1 MVWYSSADS
10 PGRNLGGTE
19 PFVPATTPPHRH
31 GGHLAV
37 EVLRGHG
44 VATMYTLSG
53 GHVFPLYD
61 AAARGE
67 PPLPIVD
74 VRHEQSAV
82 FAAEAEAKLRRTCG
96 LAVLTAGP
104 GVTNGV
110 SGVATAHFNGSPLV
124 VLGGRAPQF
133 RWGTGSLQ
141 ELDHPPILAPVTKR
155 AASVTAVDQIGPQV
169 GQAARLAATAH
180 RGPVFLD
187 LALDAVFGAAMPTE
201 LPGTESASPLATAQP
216 AAGPAAV
223 REPNPDDLA
232 AVGALLSA
240 ARRPVL
246 VLGTDV
252 WADRADAAARRFA
265 EELRVPVVANGM
277 GRGVVPAADPL
288 SVSRVRSAALGEADL
303 VLVAGAPLDFRLSFG
318 AFGGRGGRPP
328 ARVVHLADSADSVAT
343 HVDLAATASGDLT
356 RVLDGVA
363 AHVHRRGAP
372 DTFAWLDR
380 LRGLDEQAI
389 RALDAERATPGDP
402 VHPARVYGA
411 LADVLDDDA
420 VVVCDGGDFV
430 SFAGRLIDSQRPGCW
445 LDPGPF
451 GCLGTGL
458 GYAIAAR
465 RNRPDAQVA
474 VLLGDG
480 AAGFSLMDADTLVRH
495 RLPVVLVVGNNGIWG
510 LEKHPMRAIYGYD
523 VAADLQPGCRYDK
536 VVSALGGAGEFV
548 ERADDVRPALAR
560 AFELARQTSGPVCVN
575 VALDPS
581 VAYPRSSVLA

>member
-1 MVWYSSADS
+1 M
-10 PGRNLGGTE
+10 T
-19 PFVPATTPPHRH
+19 ATTPTPHRH

-37 EVLRGHG
+37 DVLRRHG
-44 VATMYTLSG
+44 IAAMYTLSG
-53 GHVFPLYD
+53 GHIFPLYD
-61 AAARGE
+61 AAVQAD

-96 LAVLTAGP
+96 VAVLTAGP

-110 SGVATAHFNGSPLV
+110 SGVATAHFNGSPVV

-133 RWGTGSLQ
+133 RWGAGSLQ
-141 ELDHPPILAPVTKR
+141 ELDHPPMLAPVTKS
-155 AASVTAVDQIGPQV
+155 AGSVTALGQIGPEV
-169 GQAARLAATAH
+169 ERAVHLATTAH

-187 LALDAVFGAAMPTE
+187 LALDAVFGQVPPDAPATEAAE
-201 LPGTESASPLATAQP
+201 
-216 AAGPAAV
+216 AAGATEAAWAAWAAWAVPAGG
-223 REPNPDDLA
+223 REPGPDDLA
-232 AVGALLSA
+232 AIGKLLSA

-252 WADRADAAARRFA
+252 WADRAEEAARRFA
-265 EELRVPVVANGM
+265 EELAVPVVANGM
-277 GRGVVPAADPL
+277 GRGVVPAGHPL
-288 SVSRVRSAALGEADL
+288 SASRVRPAALGEADL

-318 AFGGRGGRPP
+318 TFGGKRGRPS
-328 ARVVHLADSADSVAT
+328 ARVVHLADSAQSLAA
-343 HVDLAATASGDLT
+343 HVDLAAAAAGDLT
-356 RVLDGVA
+356 LVLDGIA
-363 AHVHRRGAP
+363 EQTRRRGAP
-372 DTFAWLDR
+372 DTAAWLDQ
-380 LRGLDEQAI
+380 LRGLDEQAV
-389 RALDAERATPGDP
+389 RMLDAERATPGEP

-430 SFAGRLIDSQRPGCW
+430 SFAGRLVDSQRPGCW

-465 RNRPDAQVA
+465 RNRPDAQVV

-480 AAGFSLMDADTLVRH
+480 AAGFSLMDVDTLVRH

-510 LEKHPMRAIYGYD
+510 LEKHPMHALYGYD
-523 VAADLQPGCRYDK
+523 VAADLQAGCRYDA
-536 VVSALGGAGEFV
+536 VVGALGGAGEYV
-548 ERADDVRPALAR
+548 ERAEEVRPALAR
-560 AFELARQTSGPVCVN
+560 AFDVARDISGPVCVN